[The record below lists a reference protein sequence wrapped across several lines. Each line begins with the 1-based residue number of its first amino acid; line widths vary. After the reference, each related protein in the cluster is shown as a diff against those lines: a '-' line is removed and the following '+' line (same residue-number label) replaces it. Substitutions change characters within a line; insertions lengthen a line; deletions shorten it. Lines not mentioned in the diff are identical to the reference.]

1 MRIGRVFLKLEYV
14 VDLDNMAM
22 VEQARDILYDDIIK
36 VATGK
41 AVDDIDALIKEE
53 EDKSLSEDDISPLLL
68 EEEWEEEDE

>member
-36 VATGK
+36 VAAGK
-41 AVDDIDALIKEE
+41 AVDDIDVLIKEE

>member
-14 VDLDNMAM
+14 VDLDNKAM

>member
-14 VDLDNMAM
+14 VDLDNRAM

>member
-14 VDLDNMAM
+14 VDLDNKAM

-36 VATGK
+36 VAVGK
-41 AVDDIDALIKEE
+41 AVDDIDALIREE
-53 EDKSLSEDDISPLLL
+53 EDESLSEDDISPLLL

>member
-41 AVDDIDALIKEE
+41 AVDDVDALIREE

>member
-36 VATGK
+36 VAVGK
-41 AVDDIDALIKEE
+41 AVDDIDALIREE
-53 EDKSLSEDDISPLLL
+53 EDESLSEDDISPLLL

>member
-14 VDLDNMAM
+14 VDLDNRAM
-22 VEQARDILYDDIIK
+22 VEQANDLIYDEVIK

-41 AVDDIDALIKEE
+41 AVDDVDALIREE

-68 EEEWEEEDE
+68 DEEWEEEDE

>member
-41 AVDDIDALIKEE
+41 AVDDVDALIREE
-53 EDKSLSEDDISPLLL
+53 EDESLSEDDISPLLL

>member
-14 VDLDNMAM
+14 VDLDNRAV

>member
-14 VDLDNMAM
+14 VDLDNRAM
-22 VEQARDILYDDIIK
+22 VEQARDILYDDIIR

>member
-22 VEQARDILYDDIIK
+22 VEQARDILYDDIIR

-41 AVDDIDALIKEE
+41 AVDDIDALIREE
-53 EDKSLSEDDISPLLL
+53 EDESLSEDDISPLLL